1 MNQKVIF
8 ITGATRG
15 IGRNMAHY
23 FAEREF
29 IVIGSGRNERQ
40 LKAVRD
46 ELLQYSGDH
55 RMVAMDVT
63 DLDDVKTTLKYVID
77 TFGQI
82 DVWVNNAG
90 SFQAIGPTW
99 EVSSDLFKQ
108 DIETN
113 LIGTYHC
120 ASAVIPFMLEQQAG
134 KIINIVGGGTLN
146 AFPHGNGYGTSKT
159 AIARFTENLAEE
171 LQETSVEVYALDP
184 GLNDTD
190 MTKYQRTSKEGK
202 KYLAN
207 VEKLFEDNVDVSP
220 DCAPSW
226 VEKMIDDQLQAFQGR
241 IVTVYD
247 DLEALKQKTAKANE
261 TDYRYLRWKDI
272 PNK

>member
-1 MNQKVIF
+1 MNKKVIF
-8 ITGATRG
+8 ITGATKG
-15 IGRNMAHY
+15 IGRNMANY
-23 FAEREF
+23 FAKRDF
-29 IVIGSGRNERQ
+29 IVVGSGRNEQQ
-40 LKAVRD
+40 LKEVRK

-63 DLDDVKTTLKYVID
+63 NLEEVKSTLKYVID
-77 TFGQI
+77 TFGKI

-99 EVSSDLFKQ
+99 EVSPDLFKQ

-113 LIGTYHC
+113 LVGTYHC
-120 ASAVIPFMLEQQAG
+120 AAVVIPFMLEQQEG
-134 KIINIVGGGTLN
+134 KIVNIVGGGTLD
-146 AFPHGNGYGTSKT
+146 AFPYGNGYGTSKT
-159 AIARFTENLAEE
+159 AIARFTENLTNE
-171 LQETSVEVYALDP
+171 LQDTSVEVYALDP

-190 MTKYQRTSKEGK
+190 MTKYQRTSEEGK

-220 DCAPSW
+220 EHAPSW
-226 VEKMIDDQLQAFQGR
+226 VEKIIDDQLQAFQGR

-247 DLEALKQKTAKANE
+247 NLEELNQKASQADQA
-261 TDYRYLRWKDI
+261 DYGYLRWKDFS
-272 PNK
+272 